1 MAHGG
6 RKQVVAHPGRASA
19 RHHQPRAA
27 RPWIVFW
34 SSAAMTTQFKDRNLL
49 AVIGDEVR
57 RCSDSNTGFW
67 TWIDSGVDGRTL

>member
-6 RKQVVAHPGRASA
+6 RKQVVAHPGRASV

-27 RPWIVFW
+27 RSRIVFW

-57 RCSDSNTGFW
+57 RSLGLDAGYG
-67 TWIDSGVDGRTL
+67 TWIDFGIDGRTL